1 MNGKLHSQAVL
12 ERPARSQPDGPG
24 NPIGNRHRFVNIV
37 GRSRRLLEMFDVI
50 ERVAASDANILIQ
63 GESGT
68 GKELIADAIH
78 ERSRPARP
86 FIKINCAAMPS
97 ELVESEL
104 FGYKKGS
111 FTGATVDRQGLLE
124 LAANGSLL
132 LDEIGEM
139 PAYLQTKL
147 LRVLQEREYRPLGSQ
162 RIVRVNFRLLTAT
175 NTDIERALR
184 EASLREDLY
193 YRINTVII
201 QVPPLRVRREDIPLL
216 CKHFLEKFQ
225 RQYQKAV
232 GTISPAAAALLMDH
246 WWPGN
251 VRELENALERAVVMC
266 KGSGIAAGDLPESLR
281 RLTGGPVDF
290 VIPARRTL
298 AEIEKTAIVQTLRRT
313 NWNKTEAADALGL
326 YRPTLYG
333 KIKKYG
339 IVDEGVRVLA
349 GGHFPRR

>member
-1 MNGKLHSQAVL
+1 MNGKRHSQAVL
-12 ERPARSQPDGPG
+12 ERRTRGQPDGPG
-24 NPIGNRHRFVNIV
+24 NPIANRHRFVNIV

-111 FTGATVDRQGLLE
+111 FTGAEHDRQGLLE

-201 QVPPLRVRREDIPLL
+201 QVPPLRTRREDIPLL
-216 CKHFLEKFQ
+216 CEHFLDKFQ

-232 GTISPAAAALLMDH
+232 GTISPAAAALLMEH

-251 VRELENALERAVVMC
+251 VRELENAVERAVLLC

-281 RLTGGPVDF
+281 HRRGGPVDF
-290 VIPARRTL
+290 VIPPRRTL
-298 AEIEKTAIVQTLRRT
+298 AEIEKTAIVQTLHRT
-313 NWNKTEAADALGL
+313 NWNKTEAAEALGL
-326 YRPTLYG
+326 YRPTLYS

-339 IVDEGVRVLA
+339 IADEGVRALA
-349 GGHFPRR
+349 GGHFSPR